1 VNGAPNEQ
9 PNFDLQS
16 HSTFSDG
23 SLAPAAVVARAAG
36 EGVEVMAL
44 TDHDTV
50 DGVREAT
57 VAAREQ
63 GLRFSPA
70 AEISAVHRPDA
81 DVHILGYELRL
92 DGLLL
97 DALEGFRADRA
108 RRIEEMAERLRE
120 LGLHVDDR
128 ELRARR
134 EQGLPLGR
142 PHLATAVLTDA
153 NSSRLRELGAHDRD
167 SLFSALLVPGTPA
180 YVPRTRPT
188 TADAIAAIHAAGG
201 VAVWAHPYWDED
213 DPLPVLE
220 RFVEEGIDGV
230 ECFYVTHTEEQVRML
245 HAACR
250 ERDLLITGSADFH
263 GPEHERFGHFCA
275 FSLYGLEPD
284 LGPIAP

>member
-1 VNGAPNEQ
+1 MNGAANEL
-9 PNFDLQS
+9 PTFDLQS
-16 HSTFSDG
+16 HSTSSDG
-23 SLAPAAVVARAAG
+23 TLGPAAVVARAAA

-57 VAAREQ
+57 VAARER

-108 RRIEEMAERLRE
+108 RRIEEMALRLRD
-120 LGLHVDDR
+120 LGLTVDES

-142 PHLATAVLTDA
+142 PHLASAVLSDA
-153 NSSRLRELGAHDRD
+153 NAARLGELGAHDRD
-167 SLFSALLVPGTPA
+167 SLFAALLVPGAPA

-213 DPLPVLE
+213 GPLPILD
-220 RFVEEGIDGV
+220 RFVAEGIDGV
-230 ECFYVTHTEEQVRML
+230 ECFYITHTEEQVRTL

-250 ERDLLITGSADFH
+250 KRDLLITGSADFH
-263 GPEHERFGHFCA
+263 GTERFDRFRA
-275 FSLYGLEPD
+275 FSLHGLQPD
-284 LGPIAP
+284 LGPIAA